1 MISVI
6 IPSYN
11 SEKTIGNCIKA
22 LQAQSI
28 KNYEVVDKEGST
40 AYISQKFEI
49 IVVDDGSIDKTAD
62 IVKSF
67 KNVKFFKRS
76 HKGPASARNFG
87 AKMARG
93 EILLFTDSDCEPD
106 SNWIAEMAEP
116 FKDKLIVGVSGT
128 YRTRQIEII
137 ARFAQYEIEE
147 RHAKMAKM
155 KSIDF
160 IGTFSAGYRKD
171 IFEKFGGF
179 DESFSTSAG
188 EDPELSFRMAEAG
201 HRMVFAPKAFVYHIH
216 PNTPYKYLRQKYRNA
231 YWRVAVYAKRK
242 KTVMKG
248 HSYTPTSALIEAV
261 CAVLFLLS
269 LLWYVI
275 NPTSGISIVTG
286 GFLLLTFIMSTPLI
300 YHISEKDLQVGISS
314 PFIIMARAFVTAFG
328 ISLGLLRR
336 AFR

>member
-11 SEKTIGNCIKA
+11 SEKTIGDCIKA
-22 LQAQSI
+22 LQSQSI

-49 IVVDDGSIDKTAD
+49 IVVDDGAIDKTAD

-67 KNVKFFKRS
+67 TNVKFFKRQ

-116 FKDKLIVGVSGT
+116 FKDKSIVGVSGT
-128 YRTRQIEII
+128 YRTRQTEII

-201 HRMVFAPKAFVYHIH
+201 NKMVFAPKAFVYHTH
-216 PNTPYKYLRQKYRNA
+216 PNTLYKYLRQKFRNS

-242 KTVMKG
+242 KTLSKG
-248 HSYTPTSALIEAV
+248 HSYTPKSALIEAV
-261 CAVLFLLS
+261 CAAGFIASMFLFLI
-269 LLWYVI
+269 YP
-275 NPTSGISIVTG
+275 NPITRALMSA
-286 GFLLLTFIMSTPLI
+286 LLLFTFLPSALLT
-300 YHISEKDLQVGISS
+300 YYISEKDIAVGLSS
-314 PFIIMARAFVTAFG
+314 PFIIMVRAFVTAFG
-328 ISLGLLRR
+328 IFLGLLRR